1 MKHHAGEKKMKT
13 ASIRRNSKV
22 RPAKSP
28 RTTESAIPV
37 DKLDR
42 IARLIE
48 EDIVAGKMQPGQ
60 RLDERALAERF
71 GVSRTPIREVL
82 VRLSSLGVVEL
93 RRNQGAFVAEMS
105 SAKLIGM
112 LEVMAEVKILA
123 ARLASRRMT
132 TEERERLLAI
142 RDETAACVDTDDLG
156 CYFERA
162 TALHDAIYEGS
173 HNAFLLDLA
182 RNITVCLCAYRK
194 HLSNALH
201 LPIVTSFE
209 ENKNVVDAI
218 VRGDSAEAE
227 KWMRQHTELRREE
240 LADLITAISAPTRRA
255 A

>member
-1 MKHHAGEKKMKT
+1 MKA

-112 LEVMAEVKILA
+112 LEVMAEVEFCK
-123 ARLASRRMT
+123 
-132 TEERERLLAI
+132 
-142 RDETAACVDTDDLG
+142 VD
-156 CYFERA
+156 RHA
-162 TALHDAIYEGS
+162 GS
-173 HNAFLLDLA
+173 DG
-182 RNITVCLCAYRK
+182 
-194 HLSNALH
+194 
-201 LPIVTSFE
+201 
-209 ENKNVVDAI
+209 
-218 VRGDSAEAE
+218 RGED
-227 KWMRQHTELRREE
+227 
-240 LADLITAISAPTRRA
+240 TRRA
-255 A
+255 PRFAQDDHGRAGTAAGDPR

>member
-1 MKHHAGEKKMKT
+1 MKPIAGKKKMKT
-13 ASIRRNSKV
+13 ASIRRNRKGRPSKL
-22 RPAKSP
+22 P
-28 RTTESAIPV
+28 RNTKSAIPV

-48 EDIVAGKMQPGQ
+48 EDIVSGEMQPGQ
-60 RLDERALAERF
+60 RLDERELAERF

-93 RRNQGAFVAEMS
+93 RRNQGAFVAEMN

-132 TEERERLLAI
+132 VEERERLLAI
-142 RDETAACVDTDDLG
+142 RDETAACADTDDLG
-156 CYFERA
+156 SYFDRA

-173 HNAFLLDLA
+173 HNDFLLDMA
-182 RNITVCLCAYRK
+182 RNITICLCAYRK

-201 LPIVTSFE
+201 LPILTSFE

-240 LADLITAISAPTRRA
+240 LADLITVISAPPKPA